1 MAEPKDDDLELV
13 YGGGNVFR
21 DFGRADADLRQ
32 AMALMSDDT
41 SPTVITLSP
50 DDQKRLVEQFLSS
63 PEPTD
68 GLKRAAKAHAAL
80 IRRPQSSET
89 GK

>member
-1 MAEPKDDDLELV
+1 MAEPEDDDPIR
-13 YGGGNVFR
+13 GSGNVFR
-21 DFGRADADLRQ
+21 DFDSTNAE
-32 AMALMSDDT
+32 ALMSTD

-50 DDQKRLVEQFLSS
+50 DDQKRLIEQVTAP

-80 IRRPQSSET
+80 IRPPQGSDNGSL
-89 GK
+89 